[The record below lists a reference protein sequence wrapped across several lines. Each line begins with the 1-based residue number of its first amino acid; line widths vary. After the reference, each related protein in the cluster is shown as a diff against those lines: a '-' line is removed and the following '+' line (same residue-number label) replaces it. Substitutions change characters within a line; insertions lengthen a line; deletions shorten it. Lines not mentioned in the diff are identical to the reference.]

1 MSELLKIDEIHT
13 YYGNI
18 HALQGVSLTVHEGEI
33 VTLIGSNGAG
43 KTTTINTI
51 SGILKPKEGAIFF
64 KGQRIN
70 TLRPHE
76 IVAKGVCQARE
87 GRKIFTR
94 LSVLENLEMGAFIRK
109 DKAGIREDMER
120 AYNLFPILKERR
132 YQVAGTL
139 SGGEQQML
147 AIARALMSRPQLLL
161 LDEPSM
167 GLAPIVVETIFDV
180 ILDINT
186 TQQTTILLVEQNAL
200 MAFLIADRGYV
211 IQSGKIAL
219 ADTVENLQE
228 NENIR
233 KLYLGEEI

>member
-1 MSELLKIDEIHT
+1 MAELLKIDQIHT

-18 HALQGVSLTVHEGEI
+18 HALKGISLTVHEGEI

-51 SGILKPKEGAIFF
+51 SGILKPKQGAVFL
-64 KGQRIN
+64 KGEQISN
-70 TLRPHE
+70 LRPHE
-76 IVAKGVCQARE
+76 IVSRGVCQSRE
-87 GRKIFTR
+87 GRKLFTR
-94 LSVLENLEMGAFIRK
+94 LTVLENLDMGAFIRN
-109 DKAGIREDMER
+109 DKAGIREDIER
-120 AYNLFPILKERR
+120 AYKLFPILKERR
-132 YQVAGTL
+132 HQVAGTL

-167 GLAPIVVETIFDV
+167 GLAPIVVEKIFDI
-180 ILDINT
+180 ILDIST
-186 TQQTTILLVEQNAL
+186 EKVTILLVEQNAL

-219 ADTVENLQE
+219 EDSVENLQQ

-233 KLYLGEEI
+233 KLYLGEEL

>member
-1 MSELLKIDEIHT
+1 MAELLKIDQIHT

-51 SGILKPKEGAIFF
+51 SGILRPKEGAIFF

-94 LSVLENLEMGAFIRK
+94 LSVLENLEMGAFIRN

-120 AYNLFPILKERR
+120 GYKLFPILKERR
-132 YQVAGTL
+132 HQVAGTL

-167 GLAPIVVETIFDV
+167 GLAPIVVEKIFDI
-180 ILDINT
+180 ILDIST
-186 TQQTTILLVEQNAL
+186 
-200 MAFLIADRGYV
+200 
-211 IQSGKIAL
+211 
-219 ADTVENLQE
+219 
-228 NENIR
+228 
-233 KLYLGEEI
+233 

>member
-1 MSELLKIDEIHT
+1 MAELLKIDQIHT

-18 HALQGVSLTVHEGEI
+18 HALKGVSLTVHEGEI

-51 SGILKPKEGAIFF
+51 SGILKPKQGAIFL
-64 KGQRIN
+64 KGEKISN
-70 TLRPHE
+70 LRPHE
-76 IVAKGVCQARE
+76 IVAKGVCQSRE
-87 GRKIFTR
+87 GRKLFTR
-94 LSVLENLEMGAFIRK
+94 LTVLENLDMGAFTRN
-109 DKAGIREDMER
+109 DKAGIRADIER
-120 AYNLFPILKERR
+120 AYKLFPILKERR
-132 YQVAGTL
+132 HQVSGTL

-167 GLAPIVVETIFDV
+167 GLAPIVVEKIFDI
-180 ILDINT
+180 ILDISSEK
-186 TQQTTILLVEQNAL
+186 TTILLVEQNAL

-219 ADTVENLQE
+219 EDTVEKLQV

-233 KLYLGEEI
+233 KLYLGEEV

>member
-1 MSELLKIDEIHT
+1 
-13 YYGNI
+13 
-18 HALQGVSLTVHEGEI
+18 
-33 VTLIGSNGAG
+33 
-43 KTTTINTI
+43 
-51 SGILKPKEGAIFF
+51 
-64 KGQRIN
+64 
-70 TLRPHE
+70 
-76 IVAKGVCQARE
+76 
-87 GRKIFTR
+87 
-94 LSVLENLEMGAFIRK
+94 
-109 DKAGIREDMER
+109 MEW
-120 AYNLFPILKERR
+120 AYKLFPILKERR

>member
-1 MSELLKIDEIHT
+1 MAELLKIDQIHT

-18 HALQGVSLTVHEGEI
+18 HALKGVSLTVHEGEI

-51 SGILKPKEGAIFF
+51 SGLLKPKEGAIFF
-64 KGQRIN
+64 KGEQIS

-76 IVAKGVCQARE
+76 IVAKGVCQSRE
-87 GRKIFTR
+87 GRKLFTR
-94 LSVLENLEMGAFIRK
+94 LSVLENLDMGAFTRS
-109 DKAGIREDMER
+109 DRAGIRDDIER
-120 AYNLFPILKERR
+120 AYTLFPILKERR
-132 YQVAGTL
+132 HQVAGTL

-167 GLAPIVVETIFDV
+167 GLAPIVVEKIFDI
-180 ILDINT
+180 ILDIST
-186 TQQTTILLVEQNAL
+186 ERTTILLVEQNAL

-233 KLYLGEEI
+233 KLYLGEEV

>member
-1 MSELLKIDEIHT
+1 MAELLKIDQIHT

-18 HALQGVSLTVHEGEI
+18 HALKGISLTVHEGEI

-51 SGILKPKEGAIFF
+51 SGILKPKQGAVFF
-64 KGQRIN
+64 KGEQISN
-70 TLRPHE
+70 LRPHE
-76 IVAKGVCQARE
+76 IVAKGVCQSRE
-87 GRKIFTR
+87 GRKLFTR
-94 LSVLENLEMGAFIRK
+94 LTVLENLDMGAFIRN
-109 DKAGIREDMER
+109 DKAGIREDIER
-120 AYNLFPILKERR
+120 AYKLFPILKERR
-132 YQVAGTL
+132 HQVAGTL

-167 GLAPIVVETIFDV
+167 GLAPIVVEKIFDI
-180 ILDINT
+180 ILDIST
-186 TQQTTILLVEQNAL
+186 EKVTILLVEQNAL

-211 IQSGKIAL
+211 IQTGEIAL
-219 ADTVENLQE
+219 EDTVENLQE

-233 KLYLGEEI
+233 KLYLGEEV

>member
-1 MSELLKIDEIHT
+1 MAELLKIDQIHT

-18 HALQGVSLTVHEGEI
+18 HALKGVSLTVHEGEI

-51 SGILKPKEGAIFF
+51 SGILKPKQGAIFF
-64 KGQRIN
+64 QGEKISN
-70 TLRPHE
+70 LRPHE
-76 IVAKGVCQARE
+76 IVAKGVCQSRE
-87 GRKIFTR
+87 GRKLFTR
-94 LSVLENLEMGAFIRK
+94 LTVLENLDMGAFIRN
-109 DKAGIREDMER
+109 DKAGIREDIER
-120 AYNLFPILKERR
+120 AYKLFPILKERR
-132 YQVAGTL
+132 HQVSGTL

-167 GLAPIVVETIFDV
+167 GLAPIVVEKIFDI
-180 ILDINT
+180 ILDISSEK
-186 TQQTTILLVEQNAL
+186 TTILLVEQNAL

-219 ADTVENLQE
+219 EDTVENLQE

-233 KLYLGEEI
+233 KLYLGEEV

>member
-1 MSELLKIDEIHT
+1 MAELLKIDQIHT

-18 HALQGVSLTVHEGEI
+18 HALKGVSLTVHEGEI

-51 SGILKPKEGAIFF
+51 SGLLKPKEGAIFF
-64 KGQRIN
+64 KGEQIS

-76 IVAKGVCQARE
+76 IVAKGVCQSRE
-87 GRKIFTR
+87 GRKLFTR
-94 LSVLENLEMGAFIRK
+94 LSVLENLDMGAFTRS
-109 DKAGIREDMER
+109 DRAGIRDDIER
-120 AYNLFPILKERR
+120 AYTLFPILKERR
-132 YQVAGTL
+132 HQVAGTL

-167 GLAPIVVETIFDV
+167 GLAPIVVEKIFDI
-180 ILDINT
+180 ILDISEER
-186 TQQTTILLVEQNAL
+186 TTILLVEQNAL

-219 ADTVENLQE
+219 EDTVENLQE

-233 KLYLGEEI
+233 KLYLGEEV